1 MLIKQPTSAPTR
13 KMAAVAASGAIGT
26 VVITALS
33 GFVTSH
39 IPDLSASCANEVSLW
54 AVAGGSATLI
64 SVVNF
69 VAGYFR
75 RAEAGHGDA

>member
-1 MLIKQPTSAPTR
+1 MLIDQPTSAPTR
-13 KMAAVAASGAIGT
+13 KMTAVAASGAIGT
-26 VVITALS
+26 VVITALA
-33 GFVTSH
+33 GFVASR
-39 IPDLSASCANEVSLW
+39 IPDLSTSCATEVSLW
-54 AVAGGSATLI
+54 AVAGGSAAMI